1 VRNKSPNLEILAVVA
16 KGLRGLKEKV
26 AFIGG
31 ATIDLY
37 VTYPADAASRPTDD
51 VDCVVEMASRGQYY
65 GIEEEL
71 RSLGFKNFLG
81 KGPVCRWEY
90 RGIMVDVMP
99 TEGKILGFTN
109 RWYPAGLANTET
121 AVLPDGQR
129 VEIFTAPYLLATK
142 LEAFSDR
149 GREDFYSSPD
159 IEDIVA
165 VLDGCPDLKERI
177 QSAPADVRS
186 YLADKFQELLSNDRF
201 VGNLPGHV
209 LDRANSEVRAA
220 RVLALL
226 KTLSAD
232 S

>member
-1 VRNKSPNLEILAVVA
+1 MLAVVA

-26 AFIGG
+26 AFVGG

-37 VTYPADAASRPTDD
+37 VTYPEDAASRPTDD

-81 KGPVCRWEY
+81 KGPVCRWDY
-90 RGIMVDVMP
+90 CGIMVDVMP

-109 RWYPAGLANTET
+109 RWYPSGLANTET

-149 GREDFYSSPD
+149 GREDFYGSPD
-159 IEDIVA
+159 IEDIIA

-186 YLADKFQELLSNDRF
+186 YLADKFHELLSNDRF
-201 VGNLPGHV
+201 VGNIPGHV
-209 LDRANSEVRAA
+209 LDRANAELRAT
-220 RVLALL
+220 RVLTLL
-226 KTLSAD
+226 KALAVSP
-232 S
+232 